1 MCIYQEADEKKI
13 FSPSLPTESTDKMCI
28 YQDADEKKIS
38 SPSLPAESTDKMCIY
53 QEADEKKII
62 FSPSLAAESTDKMC
76 IYREANE
83 KKIIFSP
90 SLAAESTDI
99 QCPNRGMQ
107 LIECVQEFSSIQER
121 LRECTREMACSRSA
135 AVTTPSEMVQSPEG
149 KRAMGCRPKSST
161 ISTSC

>member
-13 FSPSLPTESTDKMCI
+13 FSPSLPADSTDKMCI

-38 SPSLPAESTDKMCIY
+38 SPSLPADSTDKMCIY
-53 QEADEKKII
+53 QEADEKII
-62 FSPSLAAESTDKMC
+62 FSPSLPAESTDKMC

-121 LRECTREMACSRSA
+121 LRGCTREMACSRSA